1 MEVATRSKTDKVIK
15 SEPRSED
22 EESYTLR
29 DSITIKNEPSDPD
42 INADNDTN
50 DVRDT
55 FGQKP
60 PKKSFRIK
68 FEEDVADV
76 PEINLSI
83 SIGSECSLPNK
94 YSVTTN
100 SEPCVVSDKNEIENK
115 CDSNISFTNET
126 DSRPSGLENIGQI
139 MLKKD
144 EELRNDETAGVG
156 PEDFVMKSAIDKSI
170 AIETQ
175 PKLVKVNTRGP
186 TNDTLENSPS
196 SSADSAVKST
206 LAESHVSTVHGL
218 SSPTHAETLELANAL
233 NSSGT
238 SLLSLL
244 KWEDLPEP
252 SDRSDSPE
260 ICVEL
265 IPKYSRID
273 DSNDSNLE
281 RDPTRAHCTLDARV
295 ACRPVSIRVEK
306 MPLDVMKRYK
316 GFPKPPSESRISSL
330 YCPDVLSEFS
340 SGSESSYHPESN
352 GESDDDELSDVPAA
366 PAAPAARRCRSRER
380 AARCVARPRV
390 ENAIDKSIAI
400 ETQPKLVKVNTR
412 GPTNDTLENS
422 PSSSATKLTLAESHV
437 STAHGLSSPT
447 HAETLE
453 LVNALNSSGP
463 SLLSLLKW
471 EDLPEPSDRSDSPEI
486 CVELIP
492 KYSRIDDSNDS
503 NLERDPT
510 RAHCTLDARVA
521 CRPVSIR
528 VEKMPLDVMKR
539 YKGFPKPPSE
549 SRISPLYCPD
559 VLSEFS
565 SGSDS
570 SYHPESNGESD
581 DDELSDVPAAP
592 AARRCRSRER
602 KQPRVENG
610 SRSTTSQKC
619 GSPPRCCNTRA
630 VHAAFGDRLPSH
642 SARHTCGCAC
652 IRSRECVA
660 QELRHLGVLT
670 QRALRT
676 LRRMKVGRTAG
687 TPQVPHTVLHF
698 LS

>member
-1 MEVATRSKTDKVIK
+1 MMEVVGDSPALDNHTEPHICTHDSSEEDVLDIDFVCDSNQIALDQLHPSSVTVDRIEVMDESDSSDENSLHIDENDHTEDIKHNMQIDICDNELPGGSGVGRSGDEYKARDTGMNSAEILSNNPTEVATRSKTDKVIK

-22 EESYTLR
+22 EESYTPR
-29 DSITIKNEPSDPD
+29 DSITIKNEPSDPE

-55 FGQKP
+55 LSQKP

-83 SIGSECSLPNK
+83 SIGSECNLPNK
-94 YSVTTN
+94 YSVTPT

-126 DSRPSGLENIGQI
+126 DSRPSGLENIGET

-156 PEDFVMKSAIDKSI
+156 PEDLVMKSAIDKSI
-170 AIETQ
+170 AIEAQ

-206 LAESHVSTVHGL
+206 LAESHVSTHGL
-218 SSPTHAETLELANAL
+218 SSPTHAETLELVNAL

-260 ICVEL
+260 ICAEL
-265 IPKYSRID
+265 IPKYSRI
-273 DSNDSNLE
+273 SNDSNLE

-316 GFPKPPSESRISSL
+316 GFPKPPSER
-330 YCPDVLSEFS
+330 
-340 SGSESSYHPESN
+340 
-352 GESDDDELSDVPAA
+352 
-366 PAAPAARRCRSRER
+366 
-380 AARCVARPRV
+380 
-390 ENAIDKSIAI
+390 
-400 ETQPKLVKVNTR
+400 
-412 GPTNDTLENS
+412 
-422 PSSSATKLTLAESHV
+422 
-437 STAHGLSSPT
+437 
-447 HAETLE
+447 
-453 LVNALNSSGP
+453 
-463 SLLSLLKW
+463 
-471 EDLPEPSDRSDSPEI
+471 
-486 CVELIP
+486 
-492 KYSRIDDSNDS
+492 
-503 NLERDPT
+503 
-510 RAHCTLDARVA
+510 
-521 CRPVSIR
+521 
-528 VEKMPLDVMKR
+528 
-539 YKGFPKPPSE
+539 
-549 SRISPLYCPD
+549 RISPLYCPD

-570 SYHPESNGESD
+570 SYHPESNG
-581 DDELSDVPAAP
+581 
-592 AARRCRSRER
+592 
-602 KQPRVENG
+602 
-610 SRSTTSQKC
+610 SRSTTSQ
-619 GSPPRCCNTRA
+619 GQDNASEAGAVRGQARQRSSPSPTPTP
-630 VHAAFGDRLPSH
+630 LPFSL
-642 SARHTCGCAC
+642 GLGL
-652 IRSRECVA
+652 
-660 QELRHLGVLT
+660 ELGLL
-670 QRALRT
+670 
-676 LRRMKVGRTAG
+676 LRRARLQCYVTCKYRC
-687 TPQVPHTVLHF
+687 F
-698 LS
+698 CLSYDVQM